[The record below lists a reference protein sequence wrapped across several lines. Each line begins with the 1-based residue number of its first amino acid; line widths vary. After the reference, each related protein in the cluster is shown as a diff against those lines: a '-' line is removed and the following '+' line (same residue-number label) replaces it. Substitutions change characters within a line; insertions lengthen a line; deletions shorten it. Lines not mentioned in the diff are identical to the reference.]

1 MKNFLRP
8 LLLNALLLAAPA
20 LRAESAA
27 GAIPPVGTE
36 NEFAAYVGRIDA
48 AISSLKVEQFFALF
62 EDGPGFI
69 YAFNA
74 KTYSYADI
82 RELHVKSWAKLA
94 TAVVHSNLVAVA
106 RPTPN
111 LATVTSTGH
120 VDFVAKDGTK
130 RSFTLALT
138 MSMIKRADGWRAL
151 QVHESTL
158 PDAPPPPPKPA
169 PAPAPAPPP
178 VVKK

>member
-20 LRAESAA
+20 LRAESDA
-27 GAIPPVGTE
+27 GAIPPVGTD
-36 NEFAAYVGRIDA
+36 NEFAAYVRRIDA

-62 EDGPGFI
+62 EDGPGFT
-69 YAFNA
+69 YVFNA
-74 KTYSYADI
+74 RPYSYAEI
-82 RELHVKSWAKLA
+82 RELHVQSWAKLSR
-94 TAVVHSNLVAVA
+94 AVVHSNLVAVA
-106 RPTPN
+106 RPAPN
-111 LATVTSTGH
+111 LATVTSVGRFEFT
-120 VDFVAKDGTK
+120 AKDGAK
-130 RSFTLALT
+130 RSATFALT
-138 MSMIKRADGWRAL
+138 LSLIKHPDGWRAL

-169 PAPAPAPPP
+169 PAPPP